1 VPRQAAS
8 QLVEWTTAALQLP
21 EVKRK
26 LEPLGLYPV
35 KMCGADFAALLRKQY
50 EEIGRVIREANIKAE

>member
-1 VPRQAAS
+1 VRDGFALGAAMQQS
-8 QLVEWTTAALQLP
+8 

-50 EEIGRVIREANIKAE
+50 EEFGRVIREANIKAE